1 MNKVS
6 FKTNTSFLGKNGMF
20 KCTGVNV
27 TRADF
32 NNEKPYI
39 TIAPITSKEVIG
51 RCMIRVPVENIPD
64 LIKLLQ
70 EKFDENLP
78 ENIEIPPDKWLKEQF
93 EYSYCENDTEH
104 HTETPLKVSTY
115 IINDDALKSQKAKVI
130 KSDISLEEYDKLA
143 TELGFTEKII
153 DPIPLAGYYYVN
165 EKSETLVTCAT
176 CYKKDDIVEL

>member
-1 MNKVS
+1 MNKVT
-6 FKTNTSFLGKNGMF
+6 FKTMTSFLGRNGMF

-27 TRADF
+27 IRADF

-51 RCMIRVPVENIPD
+51 KCMIRIPVENIPE

-78 ENIEIPPDKWLKEQF
+78 ENIVIPPDQWAKEQF
-93 EYSYCENDTEH
+93 EYSYCPEDKNSTEH
-104 HTETPLKVSTY
+104 PLKVSTY
-115 IINDDALKSQKAKVI
+115 IICDDALKSQKAKII

-143 TELGFTEKII
+143 IELGFTKKII

-165 EKSETLVTCAT
+165 EKSETLVTCAA